1 MPRTSPKFRIFLER
15 AHLREVGVPTLLTS
29 VVLVVA
35 AMTMLG
41 NNVSSLRGSYGW
53 VQRSNNVLL
62 DISEINTL
70 VMGVDMTVRGYAL
83 TDSPDFLVYEADNV
97 NRLNES
103 IDALD
108 RLALDDPGLKANV
121 VKLRGLV
128 AKQDELFSGL
138 SSLGPGHAKEVGAA
152 IADPAKRETRYA
164 VQRLLTA
171 IHDREI
177 KRLAARQQAADHD
190 VTHAFNL
197 ALGLVAFAFVAGA
210 VGFAMTI
217 LGRRTMA

>member
-1 MPRTSPKFRIFLER
+1 M
-15 AHLREVGVPTLLTS
+15 PTLLAS
-29 VVLVVA
+29 IVLVVA

-70 VMGVDMTVRGYAL
+70 VMGIDMAVRGYAL
-83 TDSPDFLVYEADNV
+83 TDNPDFLVYEANTAK
-97 NRLNES
+97 RLNATN
-103 IDALD
+103 DD
-108 RLALDDPGLKANV
+108 LAKLASDDPGLKANV

-138 SSLGPGHAKEVGAA
+138 SKLGPGHAKEIGAA

-164 VQRLLTA
+164 VQRLLTV
-171 IHDREI
+171 IHDREV

-190 VTHAFNL
+190 VTHAFML
-197 ALGLVAFAFVAGA
+197 ALGLVALAFVAGA

-217 LGRRTMA
+217 LGRRTLA